1 VHDLKRSHYENLI
14 EAKLNSLV
22 FKNRGKKSMGHV
34 YVDSIIEGKDGAT
47 KLKMFV
53 DTGST
58 FTLLPQAL
66 ADDLGIMLLPGR
78 KQTIELA
85 DGTRKEYPVAIGDIE
100 ILGRKSIGERFL
112 VAEVSEPVLGVLT
125 LAALGLAVDPT
136 SGKVKPSRTWQA
148 RGPWEARPIA

>member
-1 VHDLKRSHYENLI
+1 
-14 EAKLNSLV
+14 
-22 FKNRGKKSMGHV
+22 MGRI
-34 YVDSIIEGKDGAT
+34 YVDSIIQGKDGARKVT
-47 KLKMFV
+47 MFV

-78 KQTIELA
+78 KQVIELA

-100 ILGRKSIGERFL
+100 ILDRKSIGERFL
-112 VAEVSEPVLGVLT
+112 IAKVSEPILGVLT
-125 LAALGLAVDPT
+125 LEALGLTVDPT
-136 SGKVKPSRTWQA
+136 TGEVKPSRAWQA